1 MQTVTHAVGQS
12 PEPVNPYAK
21 RYIIAW
27 ALALVFYF
35 LEYAARSSPAVM
47 IPELSTAFGATAV
60 GVSAIIGTYY
70 YTYSVT
76 NLVAGVALDRAGGKW
91 VIAIGA
97 FVLATGCFGFAISS
111 SVAANLGRL
120 LQGAGSAFAFT
131 GAVYLAT
138 RGFSARRLATAI
150 GVTQCLGML
159 GGWAGQ
165 SVVGPMIHRVL
176 LDCLYP
182 GRYCVE
188 FFTAGDRTCSASVTG
203 IE

>member
-1 MQTVTHAVGQS
+1 MQTAIASARGGS
-12 PEPVNPYAK
+12 AASANSLAK

-47 IPELSTAFGATAV
+47 IPQLSAAFGATAV

-97 FVLATGCFGFAISS
+97 FVLAAGCFGFAVSS
-111 SVAANLGRL
+111 SVAANVGRL

-131 GAVYLAT
+131 GAGYLE
-138 RGFSARRLATAI
+138 RPGRCESAHRLVPLCRNSCWQAVRVTAI
-150 GVTQCLGML
+150 RCAQLVTSTL
-159 GGWAGQ
+159 
-165 SVVGPMIHRVL
+165 R
-176 LDCLYP
+176 
-182 GRYCVE
+182 
-188 FFTAGDRTCSASVTG
+188 DRLQQPA
-203 IE
+203 